1 MKVTVSYIYFDR
13 VRMATYYLWCNSTVV
28 KL

>member
-1 MKVTVSYIYFDR
+1 MT
-13 VRMATYYLWCNSTVV
+13 NSTVV